1 MPSSI
6 VYRPPVSSGVLSS
19 AEHVPDHE
27 DEAEADHRAQDDSV
41 TSLAEVDLVHQAV
54 DHGKLA

>member
-1 MPSSI
+1 M
-6 VYRPPVSSGVLSS
+6 LSS

-27 DEAEADHRAQDDSV
+27 DEAEADHRAQNDSV

>member
-6 VYRPPVSSGVLSS
+6 VFRTPVTSRVLSS

-27 DEAEADHRAQDDSV
+27 DQAEADHRAQDDRV
-41 TSLAEVDLVHQAV
+41 PSLAEVDLVHQAV
-54 DHGKLA
+54 DHGELA